1 MLKNFV
7 NIFGGDPNQKRI
19 NDLAQIAE
27 EINALELE
35 YEALSDADLRAKTDQ
50 FRAKLKAELE
60 GVEDKDEYFRIE
72 QEVLTE
78 IMFEA
83 FATVRE
89 AAKRTLG
96 MRPYD
101 VQLVGGITIHRGE
114 IAEMKTGEGKTLSAT
129 LPVYLNA
136 LTGRGIH
143 LITVNDYL
151 ARRDP
156 RWMGPIYDFLG
167 LSVGILQAAA
177 ATENGNKAYLYD
189 PTKEAAQEDQHQ
201 LRLVDRKEAY
211 AADITYG
218 TNNEFG
224 FDYLRDNMAMSL
236 ERRVQR
242 GHYFAIIDEVDNVL
256 IDEARTPLI
265 ISGPSKGDMGDYTRM
280 ATLVKQLRGEDFEL
294 NERDR
299 SIALTEI
306 GIAHVEELLGEPLS
320 DPDRP
325 EDVTPEQAR
334 LMGYLE
340 QALRS
345 EYLFKR
351 NKDYLVQ
358 GGKVVIVDEH
368 TGRLMAGRRWSD
380 GLHQAVEA
388 KENVRIEPENI
399 TYATVTLQNYYR
411 MYEKLAGMT
420 GTALTEAE
428 EFDKIYDLEVLPI
441 PMNLEYLAAAED
453 STLVARTAK
462 EAKTGYEYTY
472 YINESSPP
480 SNSPRTQG
488 ENAGLP
494 PASRGEAPSGEGG
507 QILWKRKDY
516 PDSIYRTVE
525 AKLRAIVK
533 EAAHFHVI
541 GRPQLIGTTSVDSSD
556 RLSGRL
562 HAEPVR
568 RLLQTLLIRYHWM
581 EANDREEDGRAI
593 AELQPLYMPIE
604 KLTPTMLRDFAKPL
618 GISINPADPDNLAAL
633 LDILDLEDK
642 DLERLK
648 DLIKGGVPHN
658 VLNARKHTEESQIIA
673 GAGAFGAVTI
683 ATNMAGRGVDI
694 KLGGDIAEEVLS
706 SVNRVLKKIG
716 AEDHYNL
723 TLEEQR
729 QFLLKTDRA
738 EYGIYDTEI
747 DYFLKYFE
755 EMEHVKA
762 VGGLH
767 VIGSERHDARRIDNQ
782 LRGRA
787 GRQGDPGSSRFFLS
801 LEDDLMR
808 LFGGEQVGN
817 LMERLKV
824 DDSLPL
830 ENKIVANIIEQ
841 SQHRVEG
848 ANFDVREH
856 LLDYDNVLNQQRE
869 RIYSQRDRVFTKD
882 DLSDDLQSMLR
893 VEVENRVHT
902 ALADEDEGPWRL
914 LAWAEGVQP
923 SFTDRDDEL
932 FPSFGMKLLLE
943 ELRDSEEPQAALLEL
958 LRDTINA
965 EQEHIY
971 KAIASLVYRTG
982 DSLETQ
988 LSERLDLLD
997 TFIQNQGDVEE
1008 VQRPQEILNEL
1019 NSLIH
1024 LPLKLTNNQLRT
1036 LADDAYELE
1045 DDLREMIE
1053 IQLTKINLTRMI
1065 GAIEYR
1071 LEQPLSLNNNELAE
1085 MEWSEVEKEVL
1096 DAADQALETRLEA
1109 LAGENGQLARDL
1121 ESALKREPVK
1131 IWNDTANA
1139 RLLLGLAQGVRSGFD
1154 ARTHQQVKQ
1163 VFARFQY
1170 IYLEAQSLVNREAE
1184 ELIEEVMDHFN
1195 AAQDALQSA
1204 WGEAKWREGRAHATL
1219 ADFGPA
1225 TDILGDD
1232 LADTSPANL
1241 PDESRETLINEL
1253 GRLRMTEIQR
1263 QLLLSA
1269 ITEQWVEYL
1278 TKVEALRVSIGLEA
1292 YAQRDPLVQYRRQA
1306 SEMFQ
1311 VLMSDIRSQVV
1322 SRVFAY
1328 QPRRWNAS
1336 PLGAVEA
1343 ANTVSDT
1350 AQKSKPTKTKKKRK
1364 RHKKK

>member
-1 MLKNFV
+1 MLKKFV

-19 NDLAQIAE
+19 DELAEMAAE
-27 EINALELE
+27 VNALEPVFE
-35 YEALSDADLRAKTDQ
+35 QLSDAELRAKTDE
-50 FRAKLKAELE
+50 FRARIQDAVDDLEL
-60 GVEDKDEYFRIE
+60 GSDEYFETE
-72 QEVLTE
+72 QDVLND

-83 FATVRE
+83 FAVVRE
-89 AAKRTLG
+89 ASKRTLG
-96 MRPYD
+96 MRHYD
-101 VQLVGGITIHRGE
+101 VQLIGGITIHRGE
-114 IAEMKTGEGKTLSAT
+114 VAEMKTGEGKTLVGT

-136 LTGRGIH
+136 LTGRGVH

-156 RWMGPIYDFLG
+156 RWMGPIYDFIG
-167 LSVGILQAAA
+167 LSVGILQSAAS
-177 ATENGNKAYLYD
+177 TENGKKAFLYD
-189 PTKEAAQEDQHQ
+189 PTKESSQEDQHQ
-201 LRLVDRKEAY
+201 LKLVDRKEAY

-218 TNNEFG
+218 TNSEFG

-256 IDEARTPLI
+256 VDEARTPLI

-280 ATLVKQLRGEDFEL
+280 AQVARQLREEDYEI

-334 LMGYLE
+334 LIGYLE
-340 QALRS
+340 QALRA

-358 GGKVVIVDEH
+358 SGKVVIVDEH

-388 KENVRIEPENI
+388 KEGTKIEPENI
-399 TYATVTLQNYYR
+399 TYATVTLQNYFR
-411 MYEKLAGMT
+411 MYNKLAGMT

-428 EFDKIYDLEVLPI
+428 EFDKIYSLEVLPI
-441 PMNLEYLAAAED
+441 PTNLEYQAANEAYAME
-453 STLVARTAK
+453 ARNAK
-462 EAKTGYEYTY
+462 EAETGYEYTY
-472 YINESSPP
+472 YVPL
-480 SNSPRTQG
+480 G
-488 ENAGLP
+488 
-494 PASRGEAPSGEGG
+494 APED
-507 QILWKRKDY
+507 IEPELWKRKDY

-533 EAAHFHVI
+533 EAAHFYVI
-541 GRPQLIGTTSVDSSD
+541 GRPQLIGTTSVASSD

-568 RLLQTLLIRYHWM
+568 RLLQTLLIRYRWM

-593 AELQPLYMPIE
+593 AELQPLYAPLEQI
-604 KLTPTMLRDFAKPL
+604 TPSMLREFAKPL
-618 GISINPADPDNLAAL
+618 GISINPADPENIPAL
-633 LDILDLEDK
+633 LDILNLNETDID
-642 DLERLK
+642 RLQE
-648 DLIKGGVPHN
+648 LIKGGIPHN

-694 KLGGDIAEEVLS
+694 KLGGDIAEEILVT
-706 SVNRVLKKIG
+706 VNRVLGKNNI
-716 AEDHYNL
+716 ENHFNL

-729 QFLLKTDRA
+729 QVLLERDDID
-738 EYGIYDTEI
+738 YGIYDAEI
-747 DYFLKYFE
+747 HLFLQYFE

-817 LMERLKV
+817 LMQRLSV
-824 DDSLPL
+824 DDTLPL
-830 ENKIVANIIEQ
+830 ENKIVSNIIEQ
-841 SQHRVEG
+841 SQQRVEG

-856 LLDYDNVLNQQRE
+856 LLDYDNVLNSQRE
-869 RIYSQRDRVFTKD
+869 RIYAQRDRVFTKD
-882 DLSDDLQSMLR
+882 DLSEDVRDMLR
-893 VEVENRVHT
+893 IEVENRVHV
-902 ALADEDEGPWRL
+902 ALADEEEGPWRL

-923 SFTDRDDEL
+923 SFTDRNDEL
-932 FPSFGMKLLLE
+932 FPSFSLKLLLN
-943 ELRDSEEPQAALLEL
+943 ELDADDEPQTAILNL
-958 LRDTINA
+958 LRETIEA
-965 EQEHIY
+965 EQEHVF
-971 KAIASLVYRTG
+971 KAIESLVYRTG
-982 DSLETQ
+982 DNFENQ
-988 LSERLDLLD
+988 LQERIEMLD
-997 TFIQNQGDVEE
+997 TFVQTRGDTEE
-1008 VQRPQEILNEL
+1008 RQSPQEMLNEL
-1019 NSLIH
+1019 NSLVR
-1024 LPLKLTNNQLRT
+1024 LPLKLSNNQLRILT
-1036 LADDAYELE
+1036 DDPYELE
-1045 DDLREMIE
+1045 DELREKIE
-1053 IQLTKINLTRMI
+1053 EQLKKINLGRMI
-1065 GAIEYR
+1065 GSIEFR
-1071 LEQPLSLNNNELAE
+1071 LQQSLELDLGKLLEMDWNEA
-1085 MEWSEVEKEVL
+1085 EKEIV
-1096 DAADQALETRLEA
+1096 DAAEQALEARLDSF
-1109 LAGENGQLARDL
+1109 AGENGQLARDL
-1121 ESALKREPVK
+1121 ASALKREPVEV
-1131 IWNDTANA
+1131 WNDTAKA

-1154 ARTHQQVKQ
+1154 RRTHKQVKQ
-1163 VFARFQY
+1163 VYVRFQY
-1170 IYLEAQSLVNREAE
+1170 AYLAAQSLVNREAE
-1184 ELIEEVMDHFN
+1184 DLIEEVMDHFD
-1195 AAQDALQSA
+1195 AAQAALQDA
-1204 WGEAKWREGRAHATL
+1204 WGEAKWREKATTAATL
-1219 ADFGPA
+1219 AEFGSA
-1225 TDILGDD
+1225 AAILGDEFTE
-1232 LADTSPANL
+1232 TSPANL
-1241 PDESRETLINEL
+1241 PDEEREALIAEL
-1253 GRLRMTEIQR
+1253 GHQRLNEIQR
-1263 QLLLSA
+1263 ELLLRA
-1269 ITEQWVEYL
+1269 ITDQWVEYL

-1311 VLMSDIRSQVV
+1311 LLMGDIRSQVV

-1336 PLGAVEA
+1336 PLGTTEVVA
-1343 ANTVSDT
+1343 A
-1350 AQKSKPTKTKKKRK
+1350 AQTSAAPSGKPSKTKKKRK
-1364 RHKKK
+1364 RHKK

>member
-35 YEALSDADLRAKTDQ
+35 YEALSDADLRAKTDE
-50 FRAKLKAELE
+50 FRAKLKTELE

-72 QEVLTE
+72 QEVLAE

-96 MRPYD
+96 MRHYD

-156 RWMGPIYDFLG
+156 RWMGPIYNFLG

-177 ATENGNKAYLYD
+177 STENGKKAYLYD

-211 AADITYG
+211 TADITYG

-280 ATLVKQLRGEDFEL
+280 ATLVKQLRGEDFEI

-334 LMGYLE
+334 LMSYLE
-340 QALRS
+340 QALRA

-351 NKDYLVQ
+351 NKEYLVQ

-388 KENVRIEPENI
+388 KEGVRIEPENI

-441 PMNLEYLAAAED
+441 PMNLEYQAAAED
-453 STLVARTAK
+453 SSMVARTAK

-472 YINESSPP
+472 YVHESAPP
-480 SNSPRTQG
+480 TS
-488 ENAGLP
+488 
-494 PASRGEAPSGEGG
+494 EGDG
-507 QILWKRKDY
+507 VLWKRKDY
-516 PDSIYRTVE
+516 PDAIFRTVE

-533 EAAHFHVI
+533 EAAHFYVL
-541 GRPQLIGTTSVDSSD
+541 GRPQLVGTTSVESSD

-562 HAEPVR
+562 RAEPVR
-568 RLLQTLLIRYHWM
+568 RLLQTLLIRYNWM

-604 KLTPTMLRDFAKPL
+604 KLTPTMLREFAKPL
-618 GISINPADPDNLAAL
+618 GISINPADPDNLSAL
-633 LDILDLEDK
+633 LYIMDLEEK

-648 DLIKGGVPHN
+648 KLIKGGVPHN

-723 TLEEQR
+723 SLEEQR

-738 EYGIYDTEI
+738 DYGIYDTEI

-755 EMEHVKA
+755 EMEHVKN

-869 RIYSQRDRVFTKD
+869 RIYSQRDRVFTKE
-882 DLSDDLQSMLR
+882 DLSEDLDSMLR
-893 VEVENRVHT
+893 VEVENRVHA
-902 ALADEDEGPWRL
+902 ALADEEEGPWRL

-923 SFTDRDDEL
+923 SFTDRNDEL

-943 ELRDSEEPQAALLEL
+943 DLQDADEPQAALLAL
-958 LRDTINA
+958 LRDTINT

-971 KAIASLVYRTG
+971 KAIEALVYRTG

-997 TFIQNQGDVEE
+997 TFIQNRGDDEE
-1008 VQRPQEILNEL
+1008 LKRPQEILNEL
-1019 NSLIH
+1019 NGLIH
-1024 LPLKLTNNQLRT
+1024 VPLKLTNNQLRT
-1036 LADDAYELE
+1036 LAEDAYELE

-1053 IQLTKINLTRMI
+1053 IQLTKVNLTRII

-1071 LEQPLSLNNNELAE
+1071 LGQPLSLNKNELVE
-1085 MEWSEVEKEVL
+1085 LEWNEVEKKIV

-1121 ESALKREPVK
+1121 ESALKREPVEV
-1131 IWNDTANA
+1131 WNDTANA

-1154 ARTHQQVKQ
+1154 SRTHQQVKQ
-1163 VFARFQY
+1163 VYARFQY
-1170 IYLEAQSLVNREAE
+1170 IYLEAHSLSDREPE

-1195 AAQDALQSA
+1195 AAQDALRSA
-1204 WGEAKWREGRAHATL
+1204 WGEAKWREGSANATL

-1225 TDILGDD
+1225 ADILEDE
-1232 LADTSPANL
+1232 LAEISPAKL
-1241 PDESRETLINEL
+1241 PEKSRETLVDEL

-1311 VLMSDIRSQVV
+1311 VLMGDIRSQVV

-1328 QPRRWNAS
+1328 QPRRWNAT

-1343 ANTVSDT
+1343 GST
-1350 AQKSKPTKTKKKRK
+1350 ASSGGAEKSKPIKTKKKRK
-1364 RHKKK
+1364 RHKKKR